1 MFKLIRKDYWIADS
15 ALDLENLSA
24 REKDFGAICYVI
36 DEACEYRLK
45 SDGEWAKQVSTTSS
59 FNSEVDL
66 SGYATEEYVDAAA
79 ANSTT
84 SAVNTAKQYADAKAR
99 EVSNKIPSIAGL
111 ATEAE
116 VEEVASN
123 PILKAFEFSHNPSK
137 EDGQAIYLTADDDTT
152 LAQAM
157 QEKGLG
163 LYNIWLAKTRSD
175 LPASMI
181 ANNTS
186 GRGFAC
192 VDLQTKVEPE
202 KFIGYVVLFD
212 KKNNMYYKFF
222 NKGTEGPWMH
232 VTAVED

>member
-1 MFKLIRKDYWIADS
+1 MAYKKIRNDVYAADS
-15 ALDLENLSA
+15 YSDLA
-24 REKDFGAICYVI
+24 RIPERDINSVCYII

-45 SDGEWAKQVSTTSS
+45 STGEWVNQNTNTVSDSS
-59 FNSEVDL
+59 SEVDL
-66 SGYATEEYVDAAA
+66 TGYATEEYVDSKVS
-79 ANSTT
+79 NNLT
-84 SAVNTAKQYADAKAR
+84 TAKQYADAKAR

-111 ATEAE
+111 ATEVA

-123 PILKAFEFSHNPSK
+123 PILKVFDFTRNPSK
-137 EDGQAIYLTADDDTT
+137 EDGQSIYLTADDTTT

-163 LYNIWLAKTRSD
+163 LYNVWVAKTRSD

-181 ANNTS
+181 TDNTS

-192 VDLQTKVEPE
+192 IDLQTQAEPE
-202 KFIGYVVLFD
+202 KFIGYAVLFD

-222 NKGTEGPWMH
+222 NKGVEGPWMK
-232 VTAVED
+232 VTAIEE

>member
-1 MFKLIRKDYWIADS
+1 MAYKKIRNDVYAADS
-15 ALDLENLSA
+15 YSDLA
-24 REKDFGAICYVI
+24 RIPERDINSVCYVI

-45 SDGEWAKQVSTTSS
+45 STGEWVNQNISATSS
-59 FNSEVDL
+59 GNVDL
-66 SGYATEEYVDAAA
+66 TGYATEEYVDNKT
-79 ANSTT
+79 NSNL
-84 SAVNTAKQYADAKAR
+84 STAKQYADAKAR
-99 EVSNKIPSIAGL
+99 EVSNKIPSVTGL
-111 ATEAE
+111 ATEAA

-123 PILKAFEFSHNPSK
+123 PVLKAFDFTRNPSK
-137 EDGQAIYLTADDDTT
+137 EDGQAVYLTANDVTT

-163 LYNIWLAKTRSD
+163 LYNIWLSKGRSD

-192 VDLQTKVEPE
+192 VDLQTKAEPE
-202 KFIGYVVLFD
+202 KFIGYAVLFD

-222 NKGTEGPWMH
+222 NKGTEGPWMK
-232 VTAVED
+232 VAATEEA